1 MFSIV
6 RLLTTLLLLLVSTS
20 LFAVVDATKFNPG
33 PYLLSNPSGSLSDEL
48 VHKHNLDFMRKY
60 AKETSV
66 RGFKLSYR
74 WSGLEPEEGLY
85 KLDQIAEVLELGRQ
99 FNKQVGLFI
108 DVRAFGRG
116 TCPGNEQPK
125 WMFKQNMLYE
135 ATRNKQNKVCLPK
148 WWEPRVMDKLIQLYQ
163 KIGLRFDAHPN
174 LEFVTEGEST
184 IEASHGFT
192 KTAYHKQM
200 TRLLTASK
208 KALPT
213 TMILMQVNFYHDTK
227 ALLEHMVDTGGIAF
241 GLPDIVPCRIPS
253 TKARKKYTDERCSYL
268 IDNYELMIQY
278 SKLLSIAPNAETW
291 DLFYEQ
297 TEAVYLMAAEY
308 LKADHIFLTE
318 VFCSRRDKRDCVK
331 DFIDLEV
338 LPVLKKHGN
347 LMHTECPASFGN
359 CLSNEK

>member
-6 RLLTTLLLLLVSTS
+6 RFVYTS
-20 LFAVVDATKFNPG
+20 LFWLLSCNLYAAVDATKFNPG
-33 PYLLSNPSGSLSDEL
+33 PYLLSNPSGSLSDEE
-48 VHKHNLDFMRKY
+48 VHQHNLDFIHKY
-60 AKETSV
+60 AKEDSV

-74 WSGLEPEEGLY
+74 WTGLEPEPSAY
-85 KLDQIAEVLELGRQ
+85 KLDQIAEVLELGRRYK
-99 FNKQVGLFI
+99 KQVGLFI

-116 TCPGNEQPK
+116 TCPGNEQPR

-163 KIGLRFDAHPN
+163 QIGLRFDAHPN

-184 IEASHGFT
+184 IEPSHGFT
-192 KTAYHKQM
+192 EAAYHEQM

-208 KALPT
+208 EALPT

-227 ALLEHMVDTGGIAF
+227 ALLKAMVDTGGVAF
-241 GLPDIVPCRIPS
+241 GLPDVVPCRIPS
-253 TKARKKYTDERCSYL
+253 DQARKKYTNERCSYV
-268 IDNYELMIQY
+268 IDNYELMIEYGKQ
-278 SKLLSIAPNAETW
+278 LSIAPNAETW

-297 TEAVYLMAAEY
+297 TEAVYLMAADY
-308 LKADHIFLTE
+308 LQADHIFLTE
-318 VFCSRRDKRDCVK
+318 VFCSRRDKRECVK
-331 DFIDLEV
+331 DYIDLQV

-347 LMHTECPASFGN
+347 LMHEECPTSFGR
-359 CLSNEK
+359 CVRVQ